1 MNGTPMDIGL
11 PDLSAE
17 DIELLG
23 EQCEEE
29 ITEYLLQILPKKSIE
44 ALSVSCI
51 LDLKESLD
59 IEIDLDVAQKY
70 ETGHDIEELLE
81 LATQH
86 GIKWLEDRLREMKV
100 G

>member
-1 MNGTPMDIGL
+1 MSDFPMDIGL

-17 DIELLG
+17 DIEKLG

-29 ITEYLLQILPKKSIE
+29 VTNYLLQILPKKSIE
-44 ALSVSCI
+44 SMSVSCI
-51 LDLKESLD
+51 LDLRETLE
-59 IEIDLDVAQKY
+59 IEIDLDISQKFD
-70 ETGHDIEELLE
+70 TGHDVDELLE

-86 GIKWLEDRLREMKV
+86 GIQWLESRLREMKV